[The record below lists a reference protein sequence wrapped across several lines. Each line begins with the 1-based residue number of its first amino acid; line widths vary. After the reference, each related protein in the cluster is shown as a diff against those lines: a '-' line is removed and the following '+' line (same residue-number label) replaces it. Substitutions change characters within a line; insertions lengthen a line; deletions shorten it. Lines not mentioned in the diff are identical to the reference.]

1 MTLAQKI
8 AENKRKARAWIRSL
22 HQKKEDR
29 LDEACRFQ
37 RESLN
42 KKKEGTL

>member
-1 MTLAQKI
+1 MTPSEKI
-8 AENKRKARAWIRSL
+8 AENKRKARAWVRSL

-42 KKKEGTL
+42 KKKRG